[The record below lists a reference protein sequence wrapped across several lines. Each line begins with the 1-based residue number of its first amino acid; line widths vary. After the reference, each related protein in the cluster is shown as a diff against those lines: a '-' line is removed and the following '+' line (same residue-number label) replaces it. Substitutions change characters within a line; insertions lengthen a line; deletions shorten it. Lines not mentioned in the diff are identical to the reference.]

1 MTDNRS
7 NTTAAYLND
16 HKIKEAIQETLI
28 SLLNECPEDA
38 FGYLYRLFR
47 DKAAPP
53 HISRLVG
60 REVLDSR
67 GNPTVEVDV
76 YATFLG
82 EEILAGRSSA
92 PSGASTGSNEARE
105 LRDKDSPRYGGKGT
119 QTAAKNVTD
128 ELSKALH
135 DMEFTSLSNLDDT
148 ICATDGTEL
157 KEKIGGNACTA
168 TSFALAESAA
178 HLQELQLFEYLAKQF
193 EEHGGEKRNKYRL
206 PAPFFNILNGGKHAG
221 GKLKIQEFMISPNE
235 TVPFPDQL
243 RMASEVY
250 HALGKILSEEHGPSA
265 RNLGDEGGFAPPLNT
280 PEEAISVIERAIQAA
295 NYEPGKDIRIALDAA
310 ASEFYDNET
319 KLYEVESGVHKTGEE
334 MIEYWKDLIEK
345 HPAII
350 SIEDGLEEKDYEN
363 WTKLNAELG
372 EKIML
377 VGDDLYTTNPNTIRK
392 GIEGKW
398 CNALLL
404 KVNQIGTIT
413 EAMKAASLVLK
424 ENQRVM
430 VSHRSGETCN
440 SVIADLAVAIG
451 AQAIKTG
458 STARGERIQK
468 YTRLLQIY
476 EYLKEHDMLDE
487 GEKSTE

>member
-1 MTDNRS
+1 MTENRS
-7 NTTAAYLND
+7 NAAAAYLND

-178 HLQELQLFEYLAKQF
+178 HLQELQLF
-193 EEHGGEKRNKYRL
+193 
-206 PAPFFNILNGGKHAG
+206 
-221 GKLKIQEFMISPNE
+221 
-235 TVPFPDQL
+235 
-243 RMASEVY
+243 AS
-250 HALGKILSEEHGPSA
+250 
-265 RNLGDEGGFAPPLNT
+265 R
-280 PEEAISVIERAIQAA
+280 
-295 NYEPGKDIRIALDAA
+295 
-310 ASEFYDNET
+310 
-319 KLYEVESGVHKTGEE
+319 
-334 MIEYWKDLIEK
+334 DL
-345 HPAII
+345 
-350 SIEDGLEEKDYEN
+350 LQ
-363 WTKLNAELG
+363 
-372 EKIML
+372 
-377 VGDDLYTTNPNTIRK
+377 VR
-392 GIEGKW
+392 
-398 CNALLL
+398 ALL
-404 KVNQIGTIT
+404 
-413 EAMKAASLVLK
+413 
-424 ENQRVM
+424 
-430 VSHRSGETCN
+430 
-440 SVIADLAVAIG
+440 
-451 AQAIKTG
+451 
-458 STARGERIQK
+458 
-468 YTRLLQIY
+468 
-476 EYLKEHDMLDE
+476 
-487 GEKSTE
+487 